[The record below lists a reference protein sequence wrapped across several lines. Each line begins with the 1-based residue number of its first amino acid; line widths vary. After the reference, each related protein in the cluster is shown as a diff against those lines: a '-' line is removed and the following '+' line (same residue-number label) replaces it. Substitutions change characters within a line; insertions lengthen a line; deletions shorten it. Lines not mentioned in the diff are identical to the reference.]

1 MLQRLLGRYSPD
13 HVSLIMIIVMII
25 VMIIIMMANRVLEM
39 IQCLIDIKDDDD
51 DRHPPVR
58 IVLKELGKEVVPPRA
73 EW

>member
-13 HVSLIMIIVMII
+13 HVSLVMII

-58 IVLKELGKEVVPPRA
+58 IVLKELGKEVVPARA
-73 EW
+73 ER

>member
-13 HVSLIMIIVMII
+13 HVSLVMII

-58 IVLKELGKEVVPPRA
+58 IVLKELGKEVVPARA

>member
-1 MLQRLLGRYSPD
+1 MLQGLLGRYSPD
-13 HVSLIMIIVMII
+13 HGSLIMII

-58 IVLKELGKEVVPPRA
+58 IVLKELGKEVVTARA

>member
-13 HVSLIMIIVMII
+13 HVSLVMII

>member
-1 MLQRLLGRYSPD
+1 MLQGLLGRYSPD
-13 HVSLIMIIVMII
+13 HGSLIMII

-58 IVLKELGKEVVPPRA
+58 IVLKELGKEVVPARA
-73 EW
+73 ER